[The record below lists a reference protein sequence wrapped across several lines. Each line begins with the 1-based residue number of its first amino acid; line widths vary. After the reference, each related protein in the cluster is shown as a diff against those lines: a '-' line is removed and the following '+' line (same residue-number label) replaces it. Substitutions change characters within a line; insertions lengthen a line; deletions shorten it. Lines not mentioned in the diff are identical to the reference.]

1 MVANSLIQFHI
12 GKAIMLL
19 RLDSDANKRPAND
32 LTSFIN
38 IIHIVATGPESVAMI
53 PLHFHVTFWS

>member
-1 MVANSLIQFHI
+1 
-12 GKAIMLL
+12 MLL

-53 PLHFHVTFWS
+53 PSHFHVTFWS